1 MGSVQ
6 TGFRSLYS
14 RASVSRFGLFA
25 RTRFPHRNTAVN
37 TVFKRS
43 RLFRGLR
50 SSCVGLLT
58 LAALAITV
66 SSCSALFPQRKVQEF
81 RNAEV
86 PGSQFRTIAVI
97 AGDETSPGLR
107 MSATMREEL
116 NKEGWKGVRRAGRWA
131 NENEAVAEI
140 CRVAGEEK
148 VDGVL
153 IVFYNQLVLR
163 SCAVDTTAFRIV
175 SSGGEMG
182 LPQMA
187 QRLYAY
193 LRTGPPTATGTW

>member
-1 MGSVQ
+1 MKG
-6 TGFRSLYS
+6 
-14 RASVSRFGLFA
+14 
-25 RTRFPHRNTAVN
+25 
-37 TVFKRS
+37 S
-43 RLFRGLR
+43 RLFRRLR
-50 SSCVGLLT
+50 SSCVGLV
-58 LAALAITV
+58 AIVAIATSV
-66 SSCSALFPQRKVQEF
+66 SSCGTLFPQRKVQEF

-86 PGSQFRTIAVI
+86 AGTQFKTIAVI

-116 NKEGWKGVRRAGRWA
+116 NKEGWKGVRRAGRWS

-140 CRVAGEEK
+140 CRVTGEEQ

-193 LRTGPPTATGTW
+193 LRTGPATATGTW

>member
-1 MGSVQ
+1 VL
-6 TGFRSLYS
+6 R
-14 RASVSRFGLFA
+14 
-25 RTRFPHRNTAVN
+25 
-37 TVFKRS
+37 RS
-43 RLFRGLR
+43 RLLGRLR
-50 SSCVGLLT
+50 SSCVGPL
-58 LAALAITV
+58 ALAVVATSI
-66 SSCSALFPQRKVQEF
+66 SSCGSLFPQRKVQEF

-86 PGSQFRTIAVI
+86 AGTQFKTIAVI

-116 NKEGWKGVRRAGRWA
+116 NKEGWKGVRRAGRWS
-131 NENEAVAEI
+131 NENEAVTEI

-163 SCAVDTTAFRIV
+163 SCSVDTTAFRIV

-193 LRTGPPTATGTW
+193 LRTGPPSATGTW

>member
-1 MGSVQ
+1 
-6 TGFRSLYS
+6 L
-14 RASVSRFGLFA
+14 L
-25 RTRFPHRNTAVN
+25 N
-37 TVFKRS
+37 
-43 RLFRGLR
+43 GLR
-50 SSCVGLLT
+50 SSCIGPLA
-58 LAALAITV
+58 LAAVATFT
-66 SSCSALFPQRKVQEF
+66 SSCGSLFPQRKVQEF

-86 PGSQFRTIAVI
+86 AGTTFQTIAVI

-131 NENEAVAEI
+131 NENEAVTEI
-140 CRVAGEEK
+140 CRVTGEEK

-163 SCAVDTTAFRIV
+163 SCSVDTTAFRIV

-193 LRTGPPTATGTW
+193 LRTGPPSATGTW